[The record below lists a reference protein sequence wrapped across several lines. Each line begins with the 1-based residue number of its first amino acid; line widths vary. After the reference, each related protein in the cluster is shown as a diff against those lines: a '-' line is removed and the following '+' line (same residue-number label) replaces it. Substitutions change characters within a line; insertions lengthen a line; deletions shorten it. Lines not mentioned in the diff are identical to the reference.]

1 MMDGWDLVKNTP
13 IPIATF
19 LLGFFTSRFTLS
31 KKERV
36 DVGQK
41 KFENSKALMEAQN
54 TTFQELS
61 ASLHKYANK
70 RGKPSLTDF
79 FDISTAGEK
88 YFYQQKITCDAI
100 LSGKVDDSTRDNT
113 LVPKIRE
120 SVERT
125 LPDFYK
131 TLKSIA
137 DKKEIEYEGKLVRSN
152 YESLYLVVEK
162 YGNLTRPFA

>member
-1 MMDGWDLVKNTP
+1 MDGWELLKNIP

-19 LLGFFTSRFTLS
+19 LLGFFTSRFTMS
-31 KKERV
+31 KKERA
-36 DVGQK
+36 DIGQTN
-41 KFENSKALMEAQN
+41 FENAKALMEAQN
-54 TTFQELS
+54 TTFQEFS

-70 RGKPSLTDF
+70 KGKPSLTDF

-100 LSGKVDDSTRDNT
+100 LAGKVDNNSRDNT

-125 LPDFYK
+125 LPDFYR
-131 TLKSIA
+131 TLQSIA
-137 DKKEIEYEGKLVRSN
+137 EKREIEYEGRLVRSN

-162 YGNLTRPFA
+162 YGSLTRPFA